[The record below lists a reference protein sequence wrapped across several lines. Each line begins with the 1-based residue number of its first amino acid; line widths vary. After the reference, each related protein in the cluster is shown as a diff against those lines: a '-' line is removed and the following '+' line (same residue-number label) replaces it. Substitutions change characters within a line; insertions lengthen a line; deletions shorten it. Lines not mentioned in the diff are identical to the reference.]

1 MNRAVER
8 CVDSN
13 GGGTGDA
20 DESAHHDVGEDDVGE
35 DAVAARASETRR
47 A

>member
-13 GGGTGDA
+13 GGGTGEA
-20 DESAHHDVGEDDVGE
+20 DESAHDNVGE
-35 DAVAARASETRR
+35 DAVAARESEIRR